1 MTQYHKI
8 QTIYKRDMTNGK
20 RLLEGEWSLPE
31 FQYLAPLQ
39 WTGDEKVDGTNIR
52 VLWDGERVEVRG
64 KTDNAQLAPDLI
76 SRIAFLLPPE
86 KFKILQYPPMCLYGE
101 GYGAGIQRGGAY
113 SPTKE
118 FIMFDVKI
126 NHVWLDRES
135 VEDVAVRL
143 GVDVTPQVFKGT
155 LLEAVECV
163 RKGMKSLIGDCAS
176 EGLILRP
183 EVGLRTRWGDRI
195 IAKIKTCD
203 FTVKPKENV

>member
-31 FQYLAPLQ
+31 FRYLAPLQ
-39 WTGDEKVDGTNIR
+39 WIGDEKVDGTNIR

-86 KFKILQYPPMCLYGE
+86 KFKILQYPPLCLYGE
-101 GYGAGIQRGGAY
+101 GYGAGR
-113 SPTKE
+113 
-118 FIMFDVKI
+118 V
-126 NHVWLDRES
+126 DRES

-143 GVDVTPQVFKGT
+143 GVDVTPQVFKGA

-163 RKGMKSLIGDCAS
+163 REGMQSLIGNCTS

-203 FTVKPKENV
+203 FTTKPKENE